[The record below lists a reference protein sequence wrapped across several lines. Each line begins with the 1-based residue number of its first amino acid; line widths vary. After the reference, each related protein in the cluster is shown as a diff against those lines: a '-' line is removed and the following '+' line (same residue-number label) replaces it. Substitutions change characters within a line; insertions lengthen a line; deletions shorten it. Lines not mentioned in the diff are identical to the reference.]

1 MRQPAGTSVRAG
13 YTAVKAAA
21 DGMMEAAAGG
31 ICGSAQR
38 LRRTAAGLEGADE
51 DAAAD
56 ARAIGGSLGQPG
68 LSAAPVGRVS
78 GPRGVR
84 IASDWIR
91 SHCRR

>member
-38 LRRTAAGLEGADE
+38 LRRAAAGLEGADE
-51 DAAAD
+51 NAAAD

-68 LSAAPVGRVS
+68 LSAAPVG
-78 GPRGVR
+78 G
-84 IASDWIR
+84 
-91 SHCRR
+91 